1 MCVPIGVIIGI
12 ASAANSFIGQSQA
25 ARAQERAQARATKL
39 EQARHIDQVNAARV
53 QQGNSQVAK
62 AQRIQAALRQLESS
76 VSRARLSSME
86 SGLSGTGLSVQALID
101 NMTGRFAT
109 SRFSETQREGMQD
122 TSRDLAFNDLMIRS
136 QQNLE
141 QINAPIT
148 QPNLLG
154 AILGGAQ
161 TALSFQTAADQWSGG
176 GGDNSIAGAGSAS
189 AVGNAPS
196 NWGSTAP
203 PTARAMA
210 PLPASN
216 WNPPG
221 WGTGE
226 GTMLPGAENSA
237 TAERVRWSVT
247 DWSTRLG
254 TWPINS
260 WD

>member
-86 SGLSGTGLSVQALID
+86 GGLSGTGLSVQALID

-148 QPNLLG
+148 QPSLLG

-161 TALSFQTAADQWSGG
+161 TALSFQTAANQWDFGGAPTGADPGVSGG
-176 GGDNSIAGAGSAS
+176 LSARPGVS
-189 AVGNAPS
+189 
-196 NWGSTAP
+196 
-203 PTARAMA
+203 PTARSMA
-210 PLPASN
+210 PPPASN
-216 WNPPG
+216 WGPTPIDWNPPG
-221 WGTGE
+221 
-226 GTMLPGAENSA
+226 LPGVTNPNA
-237 TAERVRWSVT
+237 TP
-247 DWSTRLG
+247 G
-254 TWPINS
+254 PTWIPADPIEWTNP
-260 WD
+260 